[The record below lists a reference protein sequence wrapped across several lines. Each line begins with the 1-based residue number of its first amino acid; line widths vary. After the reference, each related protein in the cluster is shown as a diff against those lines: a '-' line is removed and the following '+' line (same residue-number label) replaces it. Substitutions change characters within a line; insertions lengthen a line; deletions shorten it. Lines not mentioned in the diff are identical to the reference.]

1 MKTRINGEKITIKQV
16 DIEMSKL
23 LLKGEIEEAGLELS
37 IELAQEKN
45 AIVDNIFEQVM
56 FECDKFQQINRI
68 HDGKDLLTKHRLASI
83 VTNIMYTAIDNLH
96 KEGRNAFVCYI
107 EEAKDKLR
115 AFMNKKYNI
124 EDKKV
129 YYTITNKDL
138 LDFIKERNGVKE
150 GLPETNDKDMINT
163 KIDKILELLDRP
175 QYIQEAV
182 HTGVEEV
189 IVKEEQPKKNTNKP
203 SKNEKRTYDLPGG
216 INIIAHAV

>member
-1 MKTRINGEKITIKQV
+1 MKTRINWEKITIKQV

-23 LLKGEIEEAGLELS
+23 LLKWEIEEAWLELS

-68 HDGKDLLTKHRLASI
+68 HDWKDLLTKHRLASI

-96 KEGRNAFVCYI
+96 KEWRNAFVCYI

-150 GLPETNDKDMINT
+150 WLPETNDKDMINT

-182 HTGVEEV
+182 HTWVEEV
-189 IVKEEQPKKNTNKP
+189 IVKDEQPKKNTNKP
-203 SKNEKRTYDLPGG
+203 SKNEKRTYDLPWW